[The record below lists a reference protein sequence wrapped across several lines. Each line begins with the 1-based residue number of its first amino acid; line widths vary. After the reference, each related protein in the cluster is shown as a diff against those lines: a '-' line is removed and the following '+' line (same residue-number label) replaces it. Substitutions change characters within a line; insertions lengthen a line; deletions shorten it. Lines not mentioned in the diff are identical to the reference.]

1 MTLRPS
7 RVAALLCAAVWAL
20 VASACSSAATPEVS
34 GCGDKP
40 RERIDCSS
48 EIAYQG
54 SKTEGGFGVAGL
66 ASGGAGNETRA
77 LRRVDEETERFIA
90 MQSRLCRDYNACVL
104 DADTYARE
112 SKQIRER
119 VTRIPEL
126 AAAVRSAPSET
137 ERVRAMDELYRSA
150 VPEERRPEE
159 VSFRFEMKAE
169 LPASAGGKRFAVAPG
184 DMLPT
189 GARVSFEV
197 SVSADAHVY
206 IFQSSP
212 KSGLTVLFP
221 DARIGTQNP
230 LREGQIAAIP
240 GGKQS
245 FRLDDKDLGTER
257 VFIAVSR
264 ERVANLD
271 DALARVASGKV
282 NALADD
288 AVLARVGGMDE
299 GGADKCKTR
308 GLVLDTGTPAG
319 CARSR
324 GLVLD
329 GPSEEGA
336 SIAAR
341 TEPGDD
347 LIVKVLPFQH
357 VAELGYTP
365 PARAR
370 GAVIQE

>member
-1 MTLRPS
+1 MISSFLRAAAL
-7 RVAALLCAAVWAL
+7 VAALG
-20 VASACSSAATPEVS
+20 VAACSSPAAPATS
-34 GCGDKP
+34 ACGDKP
-40 RERIDCSS
+40 RERIDCTS

-66 ASGGAGNETRA
+66 ASGDAGHEERA
-77 LRRVDEETERFIA
+77 LRRVDEETERYAA

-119 VTRIPEL
+119 MTRIPEL
-126 AAAVRSAPSET
+126 AEAVRKAPNDGD
-137 ERVRAMDELYRSA
+137 RLRAMDELYRAA
-150 VPEERRPEE
+150 VPEERRVEE
-159 VSFRFEMKAE
+159 VSFRFSMTAE
-169 LPASAGGKRFAVAPG
+169 LPASAGGKRFSVEPG
-184 DMLPT
+184 DTLPT

-230 LREGQIAAIP
+230 LKSGEIAAIP
-240 GGKQS
+240 GGRQS

-257 VFIAVSR
+257 VFVAVSR
-264 ERVANLD
+264 QRVANLD

-288 AVLARVGGMDE
+288 AVLARVGAMDDA
-299 GGADKCKTR
+299 GAAKCKTR
-308 GLVLDTGTPAG
+308 GLVLEGAAPDG
-319 CARSR
+319 CSRSR
-324 GLVLD
+324 GLVLE
-329 GPSEEGA
+329 GPADQGA
-336 SIAAR
+336 SISAR

-357 VAELGYTP
+357 VAEVGYSP